1 MFDRFKNAWNAFRGR
16 SPTYPM
22 SSGGDLRQI
31 RPYIKGGVSKSI
43 VNTIYNKIAVD
54 VSSINFSH
62 VRLNEEDKYLETID
76 DSLNYVLRSSANI
89 DQTGRELIKD
99 TVITMLSEGVACIV
113 PTKTDYDPY
122 LTDAYKV
129 YEARVGT
136 IIQWYPKHVR
146 VSVYD
151 DDVGQRREITIE
163 KRFCVI
169 IVNPFYEI
177 MNGENSTLKRLI
189 RVLNQLD
196 RTNEENSSN
205 KLDLLVQLPYSVSKK
220 IKKDQAEERRRDI
233 ERQLTGSQ
241 LGIAYIDGTER
252 VIQLNRAVTNNL
264 WEQSKDLLL
273 ELYNQLG
280 ISEKIFNGTANEQEL
295 LNYQNDTINPIVNAI
310 TENMTRKWL
319 SITAQTQRQAI
330 MAFANQFRSVP
341 VSQLAE
347 VSDKLTR
354 NEILTSNEFR
364 SIIGF
369 KPSDDPRANQ
379 LINSN
384 LNHPEEPPTTSSEKT
399 NFKNTELPD
408 EIKKLVNKT

>member
-1 MFDRFKNAWNAFRGR
+1 
-16 SPTYPM
+16 
-22 SSGGDLRQI
+22 
-31 RPYIKGGVSKSI
+31 
-43 VNTIYNKIAVD
+43 
-54 VSSINFSH
+54 
-62 VRLNEEDKYLETID
+62 
-76 DSLNYVLRSSANI
+76 
-89 DQTGRELIKD
+89 
-99 TVITMLSEGVACIV
+99 ML
-113 PTKTDYDPY
+113 
-122 LTDAYKV
+122 
-129 YEARVGT
+129 
-136 IIQWYPKHVR
+136 
-146 VSVYD
+146 
-151 DDVGQRREITIE
+151 
-163 KRFCVI
+163 
-169 IVNPFYEI
+169 
-177 MNGENSTLKRLI
+177 TLKRLI

-205 KLDLLVQLPYSVSKK
+205 KLDLLIQLPYSVSKK
-220 IKKDQAEERRRDI
+220 IKKDQAEERRNDI

-241 LGIAYIDGTER
+241 LGVAYIDGTER

-319 SITAQTQRQAI
+319 SITAQTQRQAV

-384 LNHPEEPPTTSSEKT
+384 LNQPERQASEGSERT
-399 NFKNTELPD
+399 NFTDTELPD

>member
-1 MFDRFKNAWNAFRGR
+1 M
-16 SPTYPM
+16 
-22 SSGGDLRQI
+22 
-31 RPYIKGGVSKSI
+31 
-43 VNTIYNKIAVD
+43 
-54 VSSINFSH
+54 
-62 VRLNEEDKYLETID
+62 
-76 DSLNYVLRSSANI
+76 
-89 DQTGRELIKD
+89 
-99 TVITMLSEGVACIV
+99 
-113 PTKTDYDPY
+113 
-122 LTDAYKV
+122 

-136 IIQWYPKHVR
+136 ITEWYPKHVR

-151 DDVGQRREITIE
+151 DDIGQRREITIE

-205 KLDLLVQLPYSVSKK
+205 KLDLLIQLPYSVSKK
-220 IKKDQAEERRRDI
+220 IKKDQAEERRNDI

-241 LGIAYIDGTER
+241 LGVAYIDGTER

-319 SITAQTQRQAI
+319 SITAQTQKQAV

-384 LNHPEEPPTTSSEKT
+384 LNQPERQASEGSERT
-399 NFKNTELPD
+399 NFTDTELPD